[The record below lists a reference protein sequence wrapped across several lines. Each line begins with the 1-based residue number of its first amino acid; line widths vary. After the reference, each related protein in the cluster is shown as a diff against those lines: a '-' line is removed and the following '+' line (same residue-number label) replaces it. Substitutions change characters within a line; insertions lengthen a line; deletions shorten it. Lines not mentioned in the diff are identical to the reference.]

1 MLCREGPPERLLPKA
16 AESGNRVCTAPK
28 TEPYPFYCFLRPR
41 RVTFLPAAVYDTVS
55 PVRGEE
61 VFCTQEETAP
71 QKGHIE
77 GGSAVQIIVWKSP
90 KLLSGLLRAI
100 FKIK

>member
-1 MLCREGPPERLLPKA
+1 MICRRAGAREKKPCARMA
-16 AESGNRVCTAPK
+16 
-28 TEPYPFYCFLRPR
+28 FLRLR
-41 RVTFLPAAVYDTVS
+41 CVTFLPAAVYDTVS
-55 PVRGEE
+55 PVRGKA
-61 VFCTQEETAP
+61 VFPCTGRYGPA
-71 QKGHIE
+71 KGHIE